1 MPNTNNR
8 SRVLEF
14 DVIRCVACLMVIVL
28 HIASPFA
35 ANVPQYSRSWNVSV
49 AIASATR
56 CAVPLF
62 VMLSGYFLLRKPYSN
77 HQLLTFYRKR
87 LSVVAFPLLF
97 WVLFYF
103 AFDVAVRAVGS
114 RGLDADFFTT
124 YFSRVLTNG
133 KAGSGHHLWYLYMLL
148 GLYLATPLISVWFHA
163 FSRKYLIFAT
173 AAFSI
178 AVSLC
183 SGVCATLGLTGSS
196 IFTRFLFYLPYF
208 LLGKILGDA
217 LLETPRPRLA
227 LNGFVG
233 YLLATFNI
241 ALAYAFT
248 DAAFV
253 FSNHSPLVYVQAV
266 CFYAAILSW
275 KSNPAFKFPNAV
287 QYLAS
292 LSFGAYLAHM
302 FFLTILRV
310 LSERLNISAAYPVAS
325 ICGLTVIVYLFS
337 HLAAAIL
344 SKIPYLRR
352 VV

>member
-1 MPNTNNR
+1 
-8 SRVLEF
+8 
-14 DVIRCVACLMVIVL
+14 MVIVL
-28 HIASPFA
+28 HITASFA
-35 ANVPQYSRSWNVSV
+35 AGFPQYSAPWNVSV
-49 AIASATR
+49 ALASATR

-77 HQLLTFYRKR
+77 AQLLTFYRKR
-87 LSVVAFPLLF
+87 LSVVAIPLLF
-97 WVLFYF
+97 WALFYF

-114 RGLDADFFTT
+114 SGLDVGFFTAH
-124 YFSRVLTNG
+124 FSRVLHNG
-133 KAGSGHHLWYLYMLL
+133 KSGAGHHLWYLYMLL

-173 AAFSI
+173 AVFSI

-183 SGVCATLGLTGSS
+183 AAVSATLGLTGSS
-196 IFTRFLFYLPYF
+196 IFTRFLFYIPYF

-227 LNGFVG
+227 LSGFAG

-248 DAAFV
+248 DNAFV
-253 FSNHSPLVYVQAV
+253 FSNHSPLVYAQAV
-266 CFYAAILSW
+266 CFYAALLSW

-310 LSERLNISAAYPVAS
+310 LLDRLNATVSYPVAT
-325 ICGLTVIVYLFS
+325 ICGLTVFVYIFS
-337 HLAAAIL
+337 HAAAAIL